1 MLFSRVNFRD
11 FPLIDTHV
19 HLFSGPADKKFPP
32 HPDAPY
38 QPKKRFGPA
47 ELTSLMYPT
56 LIKAVVLVHPE
67 TYQDDHSWLLHCLDS
82 LPGLSKG
89 ICHLFP
95 QKPDTPKRLLELALD
110 KSIVGVRLHAY
121 APNRL
126 PPLDVLT
133 LGAFW
138 AAAAKAGLLI
148 QLHLEPRYAPAFTP
162 LFESFPEVKVVIDH
176 CGRPLQGTP
185 SEFQHILDWSRFPQ
199 VFMKLSML
207 ITKDQY
213 PHRDI
218 KPMVNDL
225 ANRFGPDR
233 LLFGATVP
241 CDQPEEVLRQKE
253 RLLEL
258 LGNPDT
264 LFCQKVFSDNAYKL
278 FGFGN
283 PLDEPI

>member
-1 MLFSRVNFRD
+1 MVSSWVPLRV

-19 HLFSGPADKKFPP
+19 HLFSGPGDKEFPP
-32 HPDAPY
+32 HEDAPY

-47 ELTSLMYPT
+47 DFTALMGPSE
-56 LIKAVVLVHPE
+56 IEAVVLVHPE
-67 TYQDDHSWLLHCLDS
+67 TYQDDHRWLLYCLDA
-82 LPGLSKG
+82 LPGISKG

-95 QKPDTPKRLLELALD
+95 QKADTPKRLAVLAQD
-110 KSIVGVRLHAY
+110 KRIVGVRLHAY

-126 PPLDVLT
+126 PPLDPAT
-133 LGAFW
+133 LGLFW
-138 AAAAKAGLLI
+138 SAAASAGLLI

-162 LFESFPEVKVVIDH
+162 LLEGFPEVKVVIDH

-185 SEFQHILDWSRFPQ
+185 LEFRSILDWARFPQ

-207 ITKDQY
+207 TPRDQY

-218 KPMVNDL
+218 GPMVREL
-225 ANRFGPDR
+225 AKAYGPDR

-241 CDQPEEVLRQKE
+241 CDHPGEVLRQKE

-258 LGNPDT
+258 LENPDRP
-264 LFCQKVFSDNAYKL
+264 FCQKVFKDNARKL
-278 FGFGN
+278 FGFGD
-283 PLDEPI
+283 PMA